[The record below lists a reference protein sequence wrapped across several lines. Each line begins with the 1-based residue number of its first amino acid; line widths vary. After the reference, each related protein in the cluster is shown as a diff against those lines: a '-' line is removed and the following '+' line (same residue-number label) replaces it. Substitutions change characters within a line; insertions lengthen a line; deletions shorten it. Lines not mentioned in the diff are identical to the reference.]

1 MIQPARTRV
10 VAQLS
15 NEEPDPNLLQD
26 LIDLGGSP
34 GWKYLISLWTKRR
47 AALVAALLATNV
59 LDDTARA
66 HELQVQ
72 IRTITDMMEEPT
84 RLRGR

>member
-1 MIQPARTRV
+1 M
-10 VAQLS
+10 AQLS
-15 NEEPDPNLLQD
+15 NEELDSNLLQD

-34 GWKYLISLWTKRR
+34 GWKYMVALWTKRR
-47 AALVAALLATNV
+47 TALISTLLATNI
-59 LDDTARA
+59 LEDTARA